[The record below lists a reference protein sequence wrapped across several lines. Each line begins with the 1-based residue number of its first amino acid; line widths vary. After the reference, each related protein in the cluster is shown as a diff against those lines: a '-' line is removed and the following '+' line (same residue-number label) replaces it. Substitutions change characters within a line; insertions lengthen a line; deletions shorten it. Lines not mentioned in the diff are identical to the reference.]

1 MKTLN
6 EDEALNKAKDI
17 QDMESRMD
25 SVVHEL
31 IYAITESTFILFSAE
46 DLISEYY
53 VWQKKVQAKMK
64 ELHPDFEFENF

>member
-6 EDEALNKAKDI
+6 EAKSV
-17 QDMESRMD
+17 QEMESIMD

-31 IYAITESTFILFSAE
+31 IYAITDSALP
-46 DLISEYY
+46 LISEYY

>member
-1 MKTLN
+1 MRTLD

-31 IYAITESTFILFSAE
+31 IYAITDSAMP
-46 DLISEYY
+46 LISEYY
-53 VWQKKVQAKMK
+53 VWQKKVQAKIK

>member
-1 MKTLN
+1 MKTPI
-6 EDEALNKAKDI
+6 EAENI
-17 QDMESRMD
+17 QDMESTMD

-31 IYAITESTFILFSAE
+31 VYAIGDYQ

>member
-1 MKTLN
+1 MRTLD

-31 IYAITESTFILFSAE
+31 IYAITDSAE

>member
-6 EDEALNKAKDI
+6 EAKSV
-17 QDMESRMD
+17 QEMESIMD

-31 IYAITESTFILFSAE
+31 IHAISDPAE

-53 VWQKKVQAKMK
+53 VWQKKVQAKIK
-64 ELHPDFEFENF
+64 KLHPDFEFENF